1 MLICD
6 KRRPAS
12 REQPDTS
19 PPEGGDCPPFAH
31 PSVGCALRLRRP
43 ARRLGR
49 LHGGGACRPPA
60 PLGCA
65 PWRAHAH
72 RAPAACR
79 PVGRGKRS
87 AQGRRPGGFPGFGGN
102 FKKAP
107 QGREAGR
114 GLGGRAPPGREAV
127 GNPAQ
132 AVGGQGAAAG
142 CARRPRTGRGCP
154 RTTGPQGAAVEAVLA
169 APHSAYYVQ
178 SEKQRAGKP
187 RKA

>member
-1 MLICD
+1 MCGGCA
-6 KRRPAS
+6 PA
-12 REQPDTS
+12 TGINS
-19 PPEGGDCPPFAH
+19 PPEGGEQTPRAGRFASLAQ
-31 PSVGCALRLRRP
+31 PYAP
-43 ARRLGR
+43 RLGR
-49 LHGGGACRPPA
+49 SRTGGATPPRPPRAA
-60 PLGCA
+60 PPVRPSAHGSRLCA
-65 PWRAHAH
+65 DQEGGAS
-72 RAPAACR
+72 AA
-79 PVGRGKRS
+79 
-87 AQGRRPGGFPGFGGN
+87 RRPKAGGLFRGN
-102 FKKAP
+102 FFKKAP

-178 SEKQRAGKP
+178 SEKQRAAKP
-187 RKA
+187 RQC